1 MTIGNDPF
9 STIAP
14 FPRNYFFLTLL
25 RTYTFDTHVRL
36 CIRGLRNVSFLKNI
50 GIDEKYVITSILQL
64 LNTKHM
70 LQENITDY
78 D

>member
-9 STIAP
+9 STIAT
-14 FPRNYFFLTLL
+14 FSEKLFFLNPC
-25 RTYTFDTHVRL
+25 YAHVRL

-50 GIDEKYVITSILQL
+50 GIDEKYIITSILQL
-64 LNTKHM
+64 LNIKHM

>member
-25 RTYTFDTHVRL
+25 RTRTSVYQGVKKCQF
-36 CIRGLRNVSFLKNI
+36 SKNI